1 MIEFGKEN
9 KMFALL
15 TDVSIPKGY
24 EYLLDK
30 TVPFTALSY
39 SIVAMLLLVAV
50 MVCVSVFVRRKQK
63 GSFVTLFSGVSIFM
77 LFNYFLAA
85 IISAFIPKFNTA
97 FNLILTALVSSFL
110 PFMGRLVIIKLF
122 SRQYTGLKEHLG
134 YGLGIMDM
142 KAITTMLVFV
152 TPIANY
158 IQINSYGVANFFPAD
173 LDAEVALGRAEN
185 LAIMFEYDYSQC
197 MLMAI
202 VSIAMMLHYVAIS
215 MPIYAAYT
223 GKKSKGWF
231 AFAFGSSFLVSLG
244 DVMYNNDVLA
254 IPAIILV
261 VLIAGVN
268 VYFAVKLYKELD
280 DSDEDESSQSSS
292 GDISRY
298 AHTKI
303 PKFNDLDKL

>member
-1 MIEFGKEN
+1 
-9 KMFALL
+9 MFALL

-30 TVPFTALSY
+30 TMPFTALSY
-39 SIVAMLLLVAV
+39 SIVSMLLLAAV
-50 MVCVSVFVRRKQK
+50 MVGVSIFVRKKQK

-85 IISAFIPKFNTA
+85 IISAFIPKMNTA
-97 FNLILTALVSSFL
+97 LYILLSALVSAVL
-110 PFMGRLVIIKLF
+110 PFVARLVVIKIF

-142 KAITTMLVFV
+142 KAITTILVFV

-158 IQINSYGVANFFPAD
+158 IQINSYGVANFFPSE
-173 LDAEVALGRAEN
+173 LEAEVALGRAEN
-185 LAIMFEYDYSQC
+185 LVTMFEYNYSQC
-197 MLMAI
+197 ILMALI
-202 VSIAMMLHYVAIS
+202 SIGMMLHYVAVS
-215 MPIYAAYT
+215 LPIYAAFE
-223 GKKSKGWF
+223 GKNRKRWF
-231 AFAFGSSFLVSLG
+231 AFALGSSFLVSLG

-261 VLIAGVN
+261 LLVAGVS
-268 VYFAVKLYKELD
+268 VYFAVKLYKELG
-280 DSDEDESSQSSS
+280 DSDEEETSQSNS

-303 PKFNDLDKL
+303 PKFNNLDKL

>member
-1 MIEFGKEN
+1 
-9 KMFALL
+9 MFALL

-30 TVPFTALSY
+30 TMPFTALSY
-39 SIVAMLLLVAV
+39 SVVSMLLLAAV
-50 MVCVSVFVRRKQK
+50 MVGVSIFVRKKQK

-85 IISAFIPKFNTA
+85 IISAFIPKMNTA
-97 FNLILTALVSSFL
+97 LYILLSALVSAVL
-110 PFMGRLVIIKLF
+110 PFVARLVVIKIF

-142 KAITTMLVFV
+142 KAITTILIFV

-158 IQINSYGVANFFPAD
+158 IQINSYGVANFFPSE
-173 LDAEVALGRAEN
+173 LEAEVALGRAEN
-185 LAIMFEYDYSQC
+185 LVTMFEYNYSQC
-197 MLMAI
+197 ILMALI
-202 VSIAMMLHYVAIS
+202 SIGMMLHYVAVS
-215 MPIYAAYT
+215 LPIYAAFE
-223 GKKSKGWF
+223 GKNRKRWF
-231 AFAFGSSFLVSLG
+231 AFALGSSFLVSLG

-261 VLIAGVN
+261 LLVAGVS
-268 VYFAVKLYKELD
+268 VYFAVKLYKELG
-280 DSDEDESSQSSS
+280 DSDEEETSQSNS

-303 PKFNDLDKL
+303 PKFNNLDKL

>member
-1 MIEFGKEN
+1 
-9 KMFALL
+9 MFALL

-30 TVPFTALSY
+30 TMPFTALSY
-39 SIVAMLLLVAV
+39 SVVSMLLLAAV
-50 MVCVSVFVRRKQK
+50 MVGVSIFVRKKQK

-85 IISAFIPKFNTA
+85 IISAFIPKMNTA
-97 FNLILTALVSSFL
+97 LYILLSALVSAVL
-110 PFMGRLVIIKLF
+110 PFVARLVVIKIF

-142 KAITTMLVFV
+142 KAITTILVFV

-158 IQINSYGVANFFPAD
+158 IQINSYGVANFFPSE
-173 LDAEVALGRAEN
+173 LEAEVALGRAEN
-185 LAIMFEYDYSQC
+185 LVTMFEYNYSQC
-197 MLMAI
+197 ILMALI
-202 VSIAMMLHYVAIS
+202 SIGMMLHYVAVS
-215 MPIYAAYT
+215 LPIYAAFE
-223 GKKSKGWF
+223 GKNRKRWF
-231 AFAFGSSFLVSLG
+231 AFALGSSFLVSLG

-261 VLIAGVN
+261 LLVAGVS
-268 VYFAVKLYKELD
+268 VYFAVKLYKELG
-280 DSDEDESSQSSS
+280 DSDEEETSQSNS

-303 PKFNDLDKL
+303 PKFNNLDKL

>member
-1 MIEFGKEN
+1 
-9 KMFALL
+9 MFALL

-30 TVPFTALSY
+30 TMPFTALSY
-39 SIVAMLLLVAV
+39 SIVSMLLLAAV
-50 MVCVSVFVRRKQK
+50 MVGVSIFVRKKQK

-85 IISAFIPKFNTA
+85 IISAFIPKMNTA
-97 FNLILTALVSSFL
+97 LYILLSALVSAVL
-110 PFMGRLVIIKLF
+110 PFVARLVVIKIF

-142 KAITTMLVFV
+142 KAITTILIFV

-158 IQINSYGVANFFPAD
+158 IQINSYGVANFFPSE
-173 LDAEVALGRAEN
+173 LEAEVALGRAEN
-185 LAIMFEYDYSQC
+185 LVTMFEYNYSQC
-197 MLMAI
+197 ILMALI
-202 VSIAMMLHYVAIS
+202 SIGMMLHYVAVS
-215 MPIYAAYT
+215 LPIYAAFE
-223 GKKSKGWF
+223 GKNRKRWF
-231 AFAFGSSFLVSLG
+231 AFALGSSFLVSLG

-261 VLIAGVN
+261 LLVAGVS
-268 VYFAVKLYKELD
+268 VYFAVKLYKELG
-280 DSDEDESSQSSS
+280 DSDEEETSQSNS

-303 PKFNDLDKL
+303 PKFNNLDKL